1 MQNTM
6 SAFRRIWMVLA
17 IGLFAASAHAA
28 TAPLNDLFSSAEG
41 ISGNSGRVAGTN
53 VGASKEAGEPNH
65 GGNTGGK
72 SVWFRWVAP
81 NSGTARFS
89 TAGSNFDTLLSIY
102 TGSSVNDLNVV
113 ASGDDVSST
122 DKTSRATFNAISG
135 TAYYIAVDGFNDNG
149 RVAEGA
155 IALSWTLP
163 PANDSFA
170 NAQVL
175 SSTSGR
181 VTGSFAS
188 ATAEAGEPEPLRRGH
203 SLWYRFTS
211 EARGYATFDLSGSS
225 NSVLAVYTGDALGT
239 LVEVAR
245 DVYGYYGG
253 AGYNAAFTTKANT
266 IYYIAVDS
274 STEENFGFT
283 YSFIAD
289 AIAPVV
295 SFTTPTN
302 GMIVSNLRSIRGDV
316 SENANGSG
324 LSRVELFIQRRS
336 DRKFW
341 NGSSWVS
348 TRVALSTR
356 IDANGWART
365 SGNPSGTNLTGGAYT
380 LQVVAFDRAENKS
393 NAPIIN
399 ITVDSVVPTILTFT
413 TPVNGATI
421 SSLPLIQGTV
431 MDNAGGTGIRL
442 VELFIQR
449 LSDRKYWTGTTWSS
463 TSTILTTTI
472 SGSNWKRSSGLPSG
486 ANLTAASYNLTARA
500 YDRAG
505 NRLVRASKF
514 TVARPTATMA
524 ASEMSKPTLS
534 SATADVAQSTLRLV
548 FMRAVDA
555 QNIDWQ
561 VEINGATVAVESVQN
576 VGNTVVL
583 GLPEGALKS
592 GDVVTVQSTLTGTI
606 GPILAP

>member
-1 MQNTM
+1 MRKISGSLNR
-6 SAFRRIWMVLA
+6 FWIA
-17 IGLFAASAHAA
+17 IIVGFYSVAAQAA

-41 ISGNSGRVAGTN
+41 IIGNSGRVAGTN

-122 DKTSRATFNAISG
+122 DKTSRATFNAIGG

-149 RVAEGA
+149 RVAEGN

-163 PANDSFA
+163 PGNDNFA
-170 NAQVL
+170 DAQTL
-175 SSTSGR
+175 TGTSGR
-181 VTGSFAS
+181 ITGSLVG
-188 ATAEAGEPEPLRRGH
+188 ATAEPGEPSPLGRGH
-203 SLWYRFTS
+203 SVWYRFMAT
-211 EARGYATFDLSGSS
+211 ERGYATFDLAGSYS
-225 NSVLAVYTGDALGT
+225 SRLVVYTGDSLGT

-245 DVYGYYGG
+245 DEYFFAGG
-253 AGYNAAFTTKANT
+253 TGYNAAFTTKADT
-266 IYYIAVDS
+266 VYYIAVDAS
-274 STEENFGFT
+274 VEQTFSIN

-295 SFTTPTN
+295 SFTTPTP
-302 GMIVSNLRSIRGDV
+302 GMVISNLRSIRGDV
-316 SENANGSG
+316 SENPNGSG

-336 DRKFW
+336 DGKFW

-356 IDANGWART
+356 VDVNGWART
-365 SGNPSGTNLTGGAYT
+365 SGNPSGANLTSGVYT
-380 LQVVAFDRAENKS
+380 LQVVAFDRASNKS

-399 ITVDSVVPTILTFT
+399 ITVDPIAPTILTIT
-413 TPVNGATI
+413 NPANSATV
-421 SSLPLIQGTV
+421 SSLPIVQGTV
-431 MDNAGGTGIRL
+431 ADNPGGSGIRL

-449 LSDRKYWTGTTWSS
+449 LSDRKYWTGTTWSL
-463 TSTILTTTI
+463 TSTVLTTTI
-472 SGSNWKRSSGLPSG
+472 SGRNWKRNSGLPSG
-486 ANLTAASYNLTARA
+486 ANLIAASYNLTARA

-505 NRLVRASKF
+505 NRLVSASKF
-514 TVARPTATMA
+514 TVVRSTATMA
-524 ASEMSKPTLS
+524 TNETPKSTLS
-534 SATADVAQSTLRLV
+534 SATADVAQSTLRLI
-548 FMRAVDA
+548 FARAVDA
-555 QNIDWQ
+555 QAIDWH
-561 VEINGATVAVESVQN
+561 VEINGAAVEVESVQSL
-576 VGNTVVL
+576 GNAVLL
-583 GLPEGALKS
+583 GLPAGTLQS
-592 GDVVTVQSTLTGTI
+592 GDAVTIQSTLTGAI
-606 GPILAP
+606 GPMVAR

>member
-122 DKTSRATFNAISG
+122 DKTSRAAFNAISG
-135 TAYYIAVDGFNDNG
+135 TAYTIAVDGFNDNG
-149 RVAEGA
+149 SVAEGA

-163 PANDSFA
+163 PPNDNFA

-175 SSTSGR
+175 SGTSGR
-181 VTGSFAS
+181 VTGSLSS
-188 ATAEAGEPEPLRRGH
+188 ATAEAGEPSPLGRGR
-203 SLWYRFTS
+203 SVWYRFTAT
-211 EARGYATFDLSGSS
+211 ERGLATFDLTGAGYYT
-225 NSVLAVYTGDALGT
+225 VLAVYTGDALGT

-245 DVYGYYGG
+245 DSAGYYGG
-253 AGYNAAFTTKANT
+253 STSFTTKANT
-266 IYYIAVDS
+266 VYYIAVDGS
-274 STEENFGFT
+274 SSDSQPSFSIT

-341 NGSSWVS
+341 NGSSWVA

-380 LQVVAFDRAENKS
+380 LQVVAFDRASNKS

-421 SSLPLIQGTV
+421 SSLPVIQGTV
-431 MDNAGGTGIRL
+431 ADNAGGTGIRL

-486 ANLTAASYNLTARA
+486 ANLIAASY
-500 YDRAG
+500 
-505 NRLVRASKF
+505 
-514 TVARPTATMA
+514 
-524 ASEMSKPTLS
+524 
-534 SATADVAQSTLRLV
+534 
-548 FMRAVDA
+548 
-555 QNIDWQ
+555 
-561 VEINGATVAVESVQN
+561 
-576 VGNTVVL
+576 
-583 GLPEGALKS
+583 
-592 GDVVTVQSTLTGTI
+592 
-606 GPILAP
+606 